1 MEFVDVR
8 VEFPSGLSVVDR
20 GSYDPDEQIV
30 FISVPMRELLVA
42 VKEMEPPPA
51 ITASWDG
58 FEAMLVQATSD
69 SFDVVSV
76 TELVAKPRSRLGARL
91 VRASWSKD
99 QRQQFGRFCHTLTV
113 SSIVGVVGYVHA
125 ISEFSI
131 WAAMNVA
138 ALVAIGVITYIVGMD
153 SMNGE

>member
-8 VEFPSGLSVVDR
+8 IEFPSGLTVVDR
-20 GSYDPDEQIV
+20 GTYDPDERIV
-30 FISVPMRELLVA
+30 FISVPMRALLDAAKEL
-42 VKEMEPPPA
+42 EPPPVA
-51 ITASWDG
+51 TATWDG
-58 FEAMLVQATSD
+58 FEATLIQATAD
-69 SFDVVSV
+69 SFDVESV
-76 TELVAKPRSRLGARL
+76 TEVAARPRSKLGARL

-125 ISEFSI
+125 ISAFSI
-131 WAAMNVA
+131 WDAMNVA
-138 ALVAIGVITYIVGMD
+138 ALVVIGVVTYVVGMD

>member
-8 VEFPSGLSVVDR
+8 VEFPSGLTVIDR
-20 GSYDPDEQIV
+20 GSYDSDEQIV
-30 FISVPMRELLVA
+30 FISVPMRELLIA

-51 ITASWDG
+51 VTATWDG
-58 FEAMLVQATSD
+58 FEATLIQSTGD

-76 TELVAKPRSRLGARL
+76 TELASKPRSRLGARL
-91 VRASWSKD
+91 VRATWSKD

-138 ALVAIGVITYIVGMD
+138 ALVVIGVITYIVGMD

>member
-8 VEFPSGLSVVDR
+8 VEFPSGLTVVDR
-20 GSYDPDEQIV
+20 GSYDSDEQIV
-30 FISVPMRELLVA
+30 FISVPMRELLIA
-42 VKEMEPPPA
+42 VKEMEPPPVV
-51 ITASWDG
+51 TATWGG
-58 FEAMLVQATSD
+58 FEATLIQGTAD
-69 SFDVVSV
+69 SFDVASV
-76 TELVAKPRSRLGARL
+76 TELAAEPRSRLSARL

-113 SSIVGVVGYVHA
+113 SSIVGLVGYVHA
-125 ISEFSI
+125 IAEFSI

-138 ALVAIGVITYIVGMD
+138 ALVVIGVITYVIGMD

>member
-1 MEFVDVR
+1 MQFVDVCI
-8 VEFPSGLSVVDR
+8 EYPSGISIIDR
-20 GSYDPDEQIV
+20 GSYDP
-30 FISVPMRELLVA
+30 ELGMVYVSPRFRA
-42 VKEMEPPPA
+42 VLAVVHNNESPPT

-58 FEAMLVQATSD
+58 SEAKLIRSTDD
-69 SFDVVSV
+69 SFAVVSV
-76 TELVAKPRSRLGARL
+76 VAAAVASRSRLGARL

-125 ISEFSI
+125 IAEFSI

-138 ALVAIGVITYIVGMD
+138 ALVVIGVITYIVGMD

>member
-1 MEFVDVR
+1 MQFVDVCI
-8 VEFPSGLSVVDR
+8 EYPSGVTIIDR
-20 GSYDPDEQIV
+20 GSYDADLGMV
-30 FISVPMRELLVA
+30 YVSARVRA
-42 VKEMEPPPA
+42 VLAVVHDSEPPPT

-58 FEAMLVQATSD
+58 NDAKLIQSTGD
-69 SFDVVSV
+69 SFAVVSV
-76 TELVAKPRSRLGARL
+76 VPPAASSRSRLGTRL

-113 SSIVGVVGYVHA
+113 SSIVGLVGYVHA

-131 WAAMNVA
+131 WTAMNVA
-138 ALVAIGVITYIVGMD
+138 ALVVIGVITYIVGMD

>member
-1 MEFVDVR
+1 MQFVDVCI
-8 VEFPSGLSVVDR
+8 EFPSGTTIIDR
-20 GSYDPDEQIV
+20 GSYDDQLGMV
-30 FISVPMRELLVA
+30 YVSSRVRACLAVA
-42 VKEMEPPPA
+42 QESESPPE

-58 FEAMLVQATSD
+58 YEAKLIHSTGG
-69 SFDVVSV
+69 SFAVVSV
-76 TELVAKPRSRLGARL
+76 VPPAASPRSRLGARL

-138 ALVAIGVITYIVGMD
+138 ALVVIGVITYVIGMD

>member
-8 VEFPSGLSVVDR
+8 VEFPSGLTLADR
-20 GSYDPDEQIV
+20 GSYDSDEQIV
-30 FISVPMRELLVA
+30 FISVPMRAMLDA
-42 VKEMEPPPA
+42 AKEMEPPPA
-51 ITASWDG
+51 VTATWDG
-58 FEAMLVQATSD
+58 FEATLIEATAD

-76 TELVAKPRSRLGARL
+76 TELGAKPRSKLGARL

-125 ISEFSI
+125 ISEISI

>member
-8 VEFPSGLSVVDR
+8 VEFPSGLTVVDR
-20 GSYDPDEQIV
+20 GSYDSDEQIV
-30 FISVPMRELLVA
+30 FISVQMRELLIA
-42 VKEMEPPPA
+42 VKEMEPPPVV
-51 ITASWDG
+51 TATWGG
-58 FEAMLVQATSD
+58 FEATLVQGTAD
-69 SFDVVSV
+69 SFDVASV
-76 TELVAKPRSRLGARL
+76 TELAAEPRSRLSARL

-113 SSIVGVVGYVHA
+113 SSIVGLVGYVHA
-125 ISEFSI
+125 IAEFSI

-138 ALVAIGVITYIVGMD
+138 ALVVIGVITYVIGMD